1 MTPQQYQRVR
11 EIAIDCDPDSIAYAA
26 HSDGLKQ
33 TLSVKEN
40 LEFWASVFAAG
51 SIDQAVSAFQLE
63 SLLHR
68 PAGALSAGQKRR
80 LGLARLL
87 VTGRPVWI
95 LDEPYTA
102 VDKQGIANLE
112 AVFKDHVDRGGLVIF
127 TSHQTPNLPNLKCV
141 NLLNFAPGA
150 IREVAGG

>member
-1 MTPQQYQRVR
+1 MAPADPNTSRAGEVVWVDLITNEAGKSQQFMSDLLGWKYEKKGNYALAKVGLYGYEDMPGYQ
-11 EIAIDCDPDSIAYAA
+11 
-26 HSDGLKQ
+26 
-33 TLSVKEN
+33 
-40 LEFWASVFAAG
+40 
-51 SIDQAVSAFQLE
+51 
-63 SLLHR
+63 
-68 PAGALSAGQKRR
+68 LSAGQLRR
-80 LGLARLL
+80 VALARLYL
-87 VTGRPVWI
+87 SQVPVWI